1 MTLACLDDII
11 EVAKTSDNADHTLH
25 AVMTLSNLTSF
36 ETSQQELKEK
46 GIDVY
51 LSHLHA
57 TTKDPNIRR
66 ELAQSLAEL
75 GQPVAG
81 GRLNDDRDMEND
93 VEDDDDES
101 RKSVKEELKNQIKVL
116 VDRLEKEK
124 RESELEKITSE
135 LFLVL
140 QQKYE
145 LTTRTTHT
153 QT

>member
-1 MTLACLDDII
+1 MACLDDII

-51 LSHLHA
+51 LNHLHA

-81 GRLNDDRDMEND
+81 GGKRDDERDMEND
-93 VEDDDDES
+93 AEDDDDET

-135 LFLVL
+135 LFLIL
-140 QQKYE
+140 QQKYA
-145 LTTRTTHT
+145 HT
-153 QT
+153 